1 MTLQNLRI
9 LQGKFMVSNIS
20 NKVDPSGAIQAVM
33 KLSGQAPFLLFISYI
48 RWKLAGIV
56 LV

>member
-33 KLSGQAPFLLFISYI
+33 KLSGQAPFPSICSYI
-48 RWKLAGIV
+48 RWKIAGIV